1 MQPRFHTSIV
11 KTIQSDDYNVDD
23 NVLETLVN
31 TKVKAG
37 KVDDGIGDTYLSVL
51 LKRSQNE
58 MAGQKRDEDSQL
70 AAIDRAHK
78 GMYKVVKRAVIT
90 PEISD
95 QTKSENRAERDR
107 RGGFA
112 RSSASVL
119 RRYVKSGG
127 SLFDLEPGKVRKTA
141 MEKAA
146 KELEHQAREA
156 AGENTPE
163 AKVAKRLA
171 SLITAL
177 NQIEDNKARMAARDA
192 AVATLNKSVA

>member
-58 MAGQKRDEDSQL
+58 TAGKKSDENQL
-70 AAIDRAHK
+70 HAIDRAHK
-78 GMYKVVKRAVIT
+78 GMYTVVKRAVIT

-95 QTKSENRAERDR
+95 QTKPENRTERDR

-146 KELEHQAREA
+146 KELEHETREA